1 MRNIWLGMRHALLTL
16 VVVALVVVV
25 TMWQL
30 AGAERRWLVTA
41 NGVVLVPR
49 YDSARFFQDS
59 VLVVDLDPND
69 ARRYPIR
76 LSGYYAGSRVPI
88 AEREIARVMRE
99 VAGERRGARVT
110 ATRTSRLLPL
120 PVPSVT
126 IAYDFW
132 DDGGVRADI
141 IVACQSFT
149 AGTQGAR
156 VASDIVSSSRSRLT
170 DSDELR
176 ALVTRDLSQAAE
188 TRCPR
193 DQPRY
198 VERPD
203 GGDALVDPMKAP
215 LTAMREIP
223 LVVATAPRASR
234 AGGGAGVEVDT
245 ASSTSVAGDRALLL
259 QAARRDSLI
268 AEAMAGARAA
278 FYSVT
283 EIRVQPDTVR
293 LAVGEE
299 VRAEQALRLT
309 ALRRDGS
316 IVDRFAP
323 LYIVEDLSVA
333 RMSAGRFKGLTPGTT
348 VVTIRPF
355 MPGPTG
361 MPEGGARAQVVLKVA
376 P

>member
-1 MRNIWLGMRHALLTL
+1 MRNIWLGMRQSLLTL
-16 VVVALVVVV
+16 LVTAMVIGLA
-25 TMWQL
+25 MWQL
-30 AGAERRWLVTA
+30 AGAERRWLVTV
-41 NGVVLVPR
+41 NGLVLVPR

-59 VLVVDLDPND
+59 VLVVDLEPND

-76 LSGYYAGSRVPI
+76 LSGYYAGSSVPI

-99 VAGERRGARVT
+99 VAGEHRGARVT
-110 ATRTSRLLPL
+110 ATRVSRLLPM
-120 PVPSVT
+120 PAPSVT

-132 DDGGVRADI
+132 DGGGVRADI

-156 VASDIVSSSRSRLT
+156 VTTEVVSSSRGRVARDGDLK
-170 DSDELR
+170 EV
-176 ALVTRDLSQAAE
+176 VTRDLLQASE
-188 TRCPR
+188 TRCPS

-215 LTAMREIP
+215 FMARREIP
-223 LVVATAPRASR
+223 LVVATAPRVSR
-234 AGGGAGVEVDT
+234 TSGGVSTSVGS
-245 ASSTSVAGDRALLL
+245 ASSPSVAGDRPLLL
-259 QAARRDSLI
+259 AAARRDSLI

-278 FYSVT
+278 FYAVT
-283 EIRVQPDTVR
+283 EIRVEPDTVR

-323 LYIVEDLSVA
+323 LYIVEDLRVA

-361 MPEGGARAQVVLKVA
+361 MPEGGARAQLVLKVS